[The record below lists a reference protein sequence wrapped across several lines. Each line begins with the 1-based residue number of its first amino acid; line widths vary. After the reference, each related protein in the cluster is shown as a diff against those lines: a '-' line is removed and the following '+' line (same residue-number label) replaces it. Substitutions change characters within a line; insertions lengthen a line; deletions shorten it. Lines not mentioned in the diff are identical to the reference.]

1 MDLVNIVAVL
11 AVFQFIVFSFLVGKA
26 REQYGV
32 KAPAVQGH
40 EQFERVFRVQ
50 MNTLEQIVCFIPA
63 LLLANIYWPDL
74 FVALVGTVYLIGRL
88 IFRQSYISDP
98 SKRALGFVLTLI
110 PTVVLLIAAL
120 IGAVIGT

>member
-26 REQYGV
+26 RVQYGV

-63 LLLANIYWPDL
+63 LLLANIYWPDI

-88 IFRQSYISDP
+88 IFRHSYISDP
-98 SKRALGFVLTLI
+98 STRALGFMLTLI

-120 IGAVIGT
+120 IGAVIGQ